1 MTLGALIRFEWAAA
15 RRGRVVRFFAIGF
28 ALASIGVSLAG
39 LAAGGVIAVQGFS
52 RTSVSLLQLVLWTV
66 PLLALLLG
74 AMQGAECYEL
84 EFLAAL
90 PAPRSRLI
98 FGRWAAWTLALGTAV
113 VAGLGAA
120 GVVIGM
126 FAGAADALQYLALVG
141 VALLL
146 LSAGLAIGLWIGV
159 AAGTRP
165 RAIGVAVVVWFV
177 LAIGLDLTAIAVLA
191 VLPAGWGGATWNLA
205 LLLVANPVDS
215 ARALALGVFSA
226 DVLAGPTGASLR
238 YLLGGWGAIPLT
250 LSLAGWTVGPLYV
263 AGRLF
268 SNNDL

>member
-1 MTLGALIRFEWAAA
+1 MTRAAMIRFELGAA
-15 RRGRVVRFFAIGF
+15 RRGRVVLLFAIGF
-28 ALASIGVSLAG
+28 ALASIGVALAG
-39 LAAGGVIAVQGFS
+39 LSAGGVIAVQGFS

-66 PLLALLLG
+66 PLLALLIG
-74 AMQGAECYEL
+74 AIQGAECYEL

-98 FGRWAAWTLALGTAV
+98 FGRWAAWTLALSAAL

-120 GVVIGM
+120 GVVIAF

-141 VALLL
+141 IALLL

-165 RAIGVAVVVWFV
+165 RAVGIAVAVWFV
-177 LAIGLDLTAIAVLA
+177 LAVGLDLAAIAILA
-191 VLPAGWGGATWNLA
+191 VLPAGGATWNLA
-205 LLLVANPVDS
+205 VLLLANPIDS
-215 ARALALGVFSA
+215 ARALTLGVFSA

-238 YLLGGWGAIPLT
+238 HLLGGWGALPLT
-250 LSLAGWTVGPLYV
+250 LSLVGWTVLPTFT
-263 AGRLF
+263 AGKILC
-268 SNNDL
+268 NKDL

>member
-1 MTLGALIRFEWAAA
+1 MRGALIVFEWAAA
-15 RRGRVVRFFAIGF
+15 RRGRVVLFFAIGF

-39 LAAGGVIAVQGFS
+39 LSAGGVIAVQGFS

-74 AMQGAECYEL
+74 ANQGAECYEL

-90 PAPRSRLI
+90 PAPRFRLI
-98 FGRWAAWTLALGTAV
+98 FSRWAAWTLALGAAL

-120 GVVIGM
+120 GVVIGV

-159 AAGTRP
+159 AARTRP

-177 LAIGLDLTAIAVLA
+177 LAIGLDLAAIALLA
-191 VLPAGWGGATWNLA
+191 VLPSGGATWNLA
-205 LLLVANPVDS
+205 LLLMANPVDS

-238 YLLGGWGAIPLT
+238 HLLGGWGALPLT
-250 LSLAGWTVGPLYV
+250 LSLSAWTVAPLYL
-263 AGRLF
+263 AGKLF
-268 SNNDL
+268 SKKDL